1 MKEEYRKQVALLL
14 DVLPEVAREDCFAMH
29 GGTAINL
36 FLRDMPRLSVDI
48 DLTFVPLADRDSS
61 FETINT
67 ALSAIKKRVEK
78 VLPGVTIQHQKKELK
93 LQVSLWGA
101 QIKLEVN
108 QINRGCLSDPVELML
123 CEKAQEMFDAFVSID
138 IVPESQ
144 LFGGKIIAALDRQH
158 PRDLFDVKPILQG
171 DNLPSGIEKGLV
183 FCLLSSKRPINEL
196 LNPRRIDQRLALEHQ
211 FVGLSSESFTY
222 SEFEHTRESL
232 VRAVKNRL
240 TQEDKDFIF
249 GFKCLEPDWNMY
261 DFEGFPAIQWKLEN
275 LRRFKQLNALGYKE
289 AVDRLDALLQNG

>member
-1 MKEEYRKQVALLL
+1 MKEEYKKQVALLL

-61 FETINT
+61 FQTINT
-67 ALSAIKKRVEK
+67 ALSAITKRVEK
-78 VLPGVTIQHQKKELK
+78 VLPRVMIQHQEKELK
-93 LQVSLWGA
+93 LQVSLRGA

-138 IVPESQ
+138 IVSEPQ

-158 PRDLFDVKPILQG
+158 PRDLFDVKAMLQG
-171 DNLPSGIEKGLV
+171 GNLPSGIEQGLV
-183 FCLLSSKRPINEL
+183 FCLLSSNRPINEL
-196 LNPRRIDQRLALEHQ
+196 LNPHRIDQRLALEHQ

-222 SEFEHTRESL
+222 SEFEQTRETL
-232 VRAVKNRL
+232 VKAVNKRL

-249 GFKCLEPDWNMY
+249 GFKLLEPDWNIY
-261 DFEGFPAIQWKLEN
+261 DFERFPAIQWKLKN
-275 LRRFKQLNALGYKE
+275 LRRFKQLNALGYKQ
-289 AVDRLDALLQNG
+289 AVDRLDSSLQNG

>member
-36 FLRDMPRLSVDI
+36 FLRDMPRLSVD
-48 DLTFVPLADRDSS
+48 
-61 FETINT
+61 
-67 ALSAIKKRVEK
+67 
-78 VLPGVTIQHQKKELK
+78 
-93 LQVSLWGA
+93 
-101 QIKLEVN
+101 
-108 QINRGCLSDPVELML
+108 
-123 CEKAQEMFDAFVSID
+123 
-138 IVPESQ
+138 
-144 LFGGKIIAALDRQH
+144 
-158 PRDLFDVKPILQG
+158 
-171 DNLPSGIEKGLV
+171 
-183 FCLLSSKRPINEL
+183 
-196 LNPRRIDQRLALEHQ
+196 IDQRLALEHQ

>member
-1 MKEEYRKQVALLL
+1 MRGEYRKQVALLL

-36 FLRDMPRLSVDI
+36 FVRDMPRLSVDI
-48 DLTFVPLADRDSS
+48 DLTFVPIADRDSS
-61 FETINT
+61 FETINR
-67 ALSAIKKRVEK
+67 ALTTIEKRVEK
-78 VLPGVTIQHQKKELK
+78 VQPGVRTQHQEKELK
-93 LQVSLWGA
+93 LQVSLRGV

-108 QINRGCLSDPVELML
+108 QINRGCLSEPVELIL
-123 CEKAQEMFDAFVSID
+123 CGKAQEMFDAFVSIK
-138 IVPESQ
+138 VVSESQ

-158 PRDLFDVKPILQG
+158 PRDLFDVKPMLQG
-171 DNLPSGIEKGLV
+171 GSLPRGIEQGLV

-232 VRAVKNRL
+232 VKAVNNRL
-240 TQEDKDFIF
+240 TQEDKEFIS
-249 GFKCLEPDWNMY
+249 GFKRLEPDWTIY
-261 DFEGFPAIQWKLEN
+261 DFERFPAIQWKLEN
-275 LRRFKQLNALGYKE
+275 LRRFKQLNALGYQA

>member
-1 MKEEYRKQVALLL
+1 MKEEYKKQVALLL
-14 DVLPEVAREDCFAMH
+14 DVLPEVAREECFAMH

-48 DLTFVPLADRDSS
+48 DLTFVPVADRDSS

-67 ALSAIKKRVEK
+67 ALSAIEKRVEK
-78 VLPGVTIQHQKKELK
+78 VLPRVMIQHQEKELK
-93 LQVSLWGA
+93 LQVSLSRA

-108 QINRGCLSDPVELML
+108 QINRGCLFEPVEMML
-123 CEKAQEMFDAFVSID
+123 CEKAQEMFDAFVSIK
-138 IVPESQ
+138 VVSESQ

-158 PRDLFDVKPILQG
+158 PRDLFDVKPMLQG
-171 DNLPSGIEKGLV
+171 GSLPSGIEQGLV

-222 SEFEHTRESL
+222 AEFEQTRDSL
-232 VRAVKNRL
+232 VKAVNIGL
-240 TQEDKDFIF
+240 TQEGKDFII
-249 GFKCLEPDWNMY
+249 GFKRLEPDWNIY
-261 DFEGFPAIQWKLEN
+261 DFERFPAIQWKLEN
-275 LRRFKQLNALGYKE
+275 LRRFKQLNALGYQE
-289 AVDRLDALLQNG
+289 AVDRLDALLLNG